1 MNIENGKEIDFIV
14 YEPVRR
20 SDTNLTRV
28 YESTQKTKKYSGL
41 YNRGNLNFEK

>member
-1 MNIENGKEIDFIV
+1 MSIENGKEIDFIV

-28 YESTQKTKKYSGL
+28 FENTQKTKKYSGL
-41 YNRGNLNFEK
+41 YNRGN